1 MINDIMYFSIAIL
14 CIAYLY
20 YDIVIDNK
28 SIKSNQ

>member
-28 SIKSNQ
+28 RSKHNQ